1 MTMEES
7 GLLRLATYMCPSIPV
22 EFYELL
28 GAYLEKELK
37 LRSTLLY
44 DSRRMG
50 PDGDRGDHHWID
62 LAFIPTS
69 SYVNDLNYI
78 SRHFSLLPVGAVT
91 RHPKKGDVLGY
102 YTDIVVHRDVK
113 DRAKEFL
120 DLRGCKYAYSTESSI
135 SSSKQ
140 MARSLKQL
148 GESATFFSD
157 VELSG
162 NHVASIELVM
172 AKRVEAA
179 AVDSLSLAN
188 YLNVHYYQE
197 AEVGLQES
205 FGPLPPHPIMINNS
219 IPVALRES
227 IKSALLR
234 MHQSPEWAK
243 QLHGFSIN
251 KFQDINTDIYLQA
264 KDLIDSTRSLKNNVT
279 YY

>member
-1 MTMEES
+1 MEES

-37 LRSTLLY
+37 LRTTLLY
-44 DSRRMG
+44 DSRRKG
-50 PDGDRGDHHWID
+50 PDSDRGDHHWID
-62 LAFIPTS
+62 LAFIPTT
-69 SYVNDLNYI
+69 SYVTDHNYI
-78 SRHFSLLPVGAVT
+78 SRHFSLLPVGT
-91 RHPKKGDVLGY
+91 ITKHPKKGEVLGY

-120 DLRGCKYAYSTESSI
+120 DLRGCKYAYSSESSI

-148 GESATFFSD
+148 GESSTFFSD
-157 VELSG
+157 VEVTG

-197 AEVGLQES
+197 SEVGLQES
-205 FGPLPPHPIMINNS
+205 FGPLPPHPILINKS
-219 IPVALRES
+219 IPVALREN
-227 IKSALLR
+227 ITSALLR
-234 MHQSPEWAK
+234 MHHSPDWVK
-243 QLHGFSIN
+243 QLHNFSIV
-251 KFQDINTDIYLQA
+251 KFQETNPDIYLAA
-264 KDLIDSTRSLKNNVT
+264 KDLIDSTKSLKNNVT